1 MLQFVTLFLFQF
13 WGFFS
18 ILPDFAA
25 NIFFTPSRLQTIYF
39 VFQSLQT
46 IFFKISQTP
55 FQKYDG
61 SSLSHDLLEDRRID
75 DVNSNNL
82 LPFII

>member
-13 WGFFS
+13 WGFFN

-25 NIFFTPSRLQTIYF
+25 NIFFSPSRLQAIYF

>member
-13 WGFFS
+13 WGFFN
-18 ILPDFAA
+18 IWPDFAA